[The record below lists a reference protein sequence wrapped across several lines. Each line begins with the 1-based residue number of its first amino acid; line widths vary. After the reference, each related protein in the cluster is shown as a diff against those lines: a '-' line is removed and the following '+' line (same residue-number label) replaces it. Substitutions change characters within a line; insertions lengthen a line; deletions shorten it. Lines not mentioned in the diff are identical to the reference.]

1 VSILE
6 EYMQNP
12 RVSLVYSESMS
23 SYSLRDGHVQ
33 QPVRVRY
40 AYELMDAY
48 DMFRE
53 GAAQLVAPRMASESE
68 INVYHTSEYIE
79 AVKRFSDNPSSL
91 NSEAF
96 GFHPSGDTP
105 AFKTMFPICCEIT
118 GASILGAELILN
130 GTAERVFSPGGG
142 WHHAMSNRASGF
154 CVFNDPVIAIHKFL
168 EAGLRVAYIDIDA
181 HHGDGVQDAFY
192 DTDKVITISIHENGE
207 YLFPGTGFTNEIGTG
222 QGERYSMNIPL
233 APYSGDAVYM
243 WVFQE
248 IVPPVIRNF
257 EPDVIVTQ
265 LGLDGHAYDPITHL
279 NLSVQGFGD
288 IVKQFRE
295 MRYPWLAL
303 GGGGYDVWAVARG
316 WTLAF
321 GLMNNLELSDVVP
334 QKYASKYDLMFLRDD
349 IATFPKITKDLTN
362 LTWNAALSSVQHIKE
377 TWSTIFSG

>member
-1 VSILE
+1 
-6 EYMQNP
+6 
-12 RVSLVYSESMS
+12 
-23 SYSLRDGHVQ
+23 
-33 QPVRVRY
+33 
-40 AYELMDAY
+40 MDAY